1 MNSVQLTLILSL
13 PLSLSF
19 SLFLSLCI
27 CIYEFYS
34 IKPCHFTETKIYVKL
49 DSKDAKT
56 ASSYHIKPGTI
67 YAQWNYLTLK
77 NHQQTPNKIKQNQ
90 DEKKKKRNRNSTFYS
105 HEFIHFIADL
115 IRPLFEGLEETK
127 NRNITRFET
136 NVLFFIF
143 I

>member
-1 MNSVQLTLILSL
+1 MSNLTLRMQRLHKKMIRR
-13 PLSLSF
+13 
-19 SLFLSLCI
+19 
-27 CIYEFYS
+27 
-34 IKPCHFTETKIYVKL
+34 
-49 DSKDAKT
+49 
-56 ASSYHIKPGTI
+56 YHIKPGTI

-143 I
+143 IYIDR